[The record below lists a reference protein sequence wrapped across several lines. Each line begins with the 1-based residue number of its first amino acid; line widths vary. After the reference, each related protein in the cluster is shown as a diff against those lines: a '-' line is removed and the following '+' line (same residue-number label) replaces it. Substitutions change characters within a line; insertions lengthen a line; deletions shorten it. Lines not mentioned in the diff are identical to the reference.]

1 MNHDVFISYSSK
13 RSEVANEICALLEN
27 SGLKCWIAPRD
38 IVGNNYDDLID
49 EAVVSCKLF
58 VFVFSQESS
67 VSTWCKAELNLA
79 FSENKA
85 ILPYRIDNTPLRG
98 GFRLKLQMSHW
109 LDASLDYRSEFP
121 KLIQMATQIVGVSSS
136 QPTPEPQQPQPE
148 PKSQPQPEPQPQ
160 PQPEPKP
167 KPQPTA
173 KTYKVG
179 DFYDDGTKRGVVF
192 EVSPYGRHGKIVSVE
207 QAEKQWAIEA
217 VYSDKTGATSM
228 SDGKTNMKAIQ
239 SIWRWRKRYPAFAW
253 CADLGEGWYLPARDE
268 LWAIYKAKGIINAT
282 LSFNGCTELNTVYWS
297 SSSSEY
303 GTYESC
309 AWGVYLDDGYTDRYN
324 KDVNRY
330 VRAVSAF

>member
-13 RSEVANEICALLEN
+13 RSEVANDICALLEN

-49 EAVVSCKLF
+49 EAIVSCKLF

-121 KLIQMATQIVGVSSS
+121 KLVQMATQIVGVSSS
-136 QPTPEPQQPQPE
+136 QPTPEPQQP
-148 PKSQPQPEPQPQ
+148 K
-160 PQPEPKP
+160 PEPKP
-167 KPQPTA
+167 EPKPQLQPET

-179 DFYDDGTKRGVVF
+179 DLYDDGTKRGVVF
-192 EVSPYGRHGKIVSVE
+192 EVTPDGRHGKIVSLE
-207 QAEKQWAIEA
+207 EAEKQWAIVA
-217 VYSDKTGATSM
+217 VCGDKTGATSM
-228 SDGKTNMKAIQ
+228 TDGKANMQKIMAIRG
-239 SIWRWRKRYPAFAW
+239 WREKYPAFAW
-253 CADLGEGWYLPARDE
+253 CADLGEGWYLPAQEELKTIDKARD
-268 LWAIYKAKGIINAT
+268 KINAT
-282 LSFNGCTELNTVYWS
+282 LSANGCTKLNSDRYR
-297 SSSSEY
+297 SSSEDIDN
-303 GTYESC
+303 EFC
-309 AWGVYLDDGYTDRYN
+309 AWYVYMYDGYTSNFANSNFY
-324 KDVNRY
+324 Y